1 MNDEHSTAALRPD
14 DVADVSGSNG
24 GAGSRVLSPEAVRV
38 RASAVLG
45 DDAARV
51 DLGRLRQLTSG
62 HAHLVDLVLVA
73 MRDDEVVLEAEAGV
87 PDALIARVADECD
100 DLGAGV
106 REFLLAHAVG
116 FAAAGSAFATARR
129 FADTDTRDLLA
140 ATRSRG
146 LTAPDGALPPIVR
159 QAVLRTSLPDET
171 WSLRRELVDALD
183 AAGEPLADV
192 AEMLARDGYT
202 DPRVAAVLES
212 RADAALSTTPRTATE
227 LYELAIA
234 AGADEAALDARQA
247 TAAWASGDIRT
258 AERIVD
264 RMLRR
269 GDDVD
274 LCRAVPVAAAVWARR
289 GMLERSAV
297 AYERLAGERC
307 ELAPLAATCLVL
319 VGDAERARAIRAEAD
334 RPAYP
339 PSSHVA
345 TDLAADGLLAAIAG
359 DAERALGLLLRA
371 SGMTTESDE
380 ILPLPE
386 VPAVLAALVALDA
399 GEAGLADEVLAAAI
413 GGGQG
418 GPAFLPRLLLTR
430 ALVALRADRP
440 ARARDHLEAAEHAET
455 GSALGL
461 RDTLLAAA
469 VRVGLA
475 RHQGEIPV
483 LMHAWQAARP
493 AIASMQV
500 DLTTLPVLAELAIA
514 AARLGEAP
522 LVDSHLEAAWTLL
535 GNLGHPA
542 SWSTGLR
549 WTEIE
554 AALLRNEPES
564 VERHAHALEGIGGS
578 RTAGRL
584 ARAGRTWAAVLAGDV
599 AVDAVERAVD
609 DLVAAGYPWDAG
621 RLAGHAAGR
630 AAEHHDTLHLL
641 ALARSVHQDDP
652 DEPVPPADAQEHD
665 GARSHPLGD
674 AEPRQRLSGRE
685 REVARLVLA
694 GKTYVEIGEAIF
706 ISPRTAEH
714 HIARIRRRLGASSRS
729 DLMARLRLALE
740 DD

>member
-1 MNDEHSTAALRPD
+1 
-14 DVADVSGSNG
+14 
-24 GAGSRVLSPEAVRV
+24 
-38 RASAVLG
+38 
-45 DDAARV
+45 
-51 DLGRLRQLTSG
+51 
-62 HAHLVDLVLVA
+62 
-73 MRDDEVVLEAEAGV
+73 
-87 PDALIARVADECD
+87 
-100 DLGAGV
+100 
-106 REFLLAHAVG
+106 
-116 FAAAGSAFATARR
+116 
-129 FADTDTRDLLA
+129 
-140 ATRSRG
+140 
-146 LTAPDGALPPIVR
+146 
-159 QAVLRTSLPDET
+159 
-171 WSLRRELVDALD
+171 
-183 AAGEPLADV
+183 
-192 AEMLARDGYT
+192 
-202 DPRVAAVLES
+202 
-212 RADAALSTTPRTATE
+212 
-227 LYELAIA
+227 
-234 AGADEAALDARQA
+234 
-247 TAAWASGDIRT
+247 
-258 AERIVD
+258 
-264 RMLRR
+264 
-269 GDDVD
+269 
-274 LCRAVPVAAAVWARR
+274 
-289 GMLERSAV
+289 
-297 AYERLAGERC
+297 
-307 ELAPLAATCLVL
+307 
-319 VGDAERARAIRAEAD
+319 
-334 RPAYP
+334 
-339 PSSHVA
+339 
-345 TDLAADGLLAAIAG
+345 
-359 DAERALGLLLRA
+359 
-371 SGMTTESDE
+371 
-380 ILPLPE
+380 
-386 VPAVLAALVALDA
+386 
-399 GEAGLADEVLAAAI
+399 
-413 GGGQG
+413 
-418 GPAFLPRLLLTR
+418 
-430 ALVALRADRP
+430 
-440 ARARDHLEAAEHAET
+440 
-455 GSALGL
+455 
-461 RDTLLAAA
+461 
-469 VRVGLA
+469 
-475 RHQGEIPV
+475 
-483 LMHAWQAARP
+483 MHAWQAARP

-652 DEPVPPADAQEHD
+652 DEPVPPAGAQEHD